1 MFVLHVDM
9 AMSIN
14 FRYIVRVCCAFSPAV
29 AQDTCWPVLLFLVLS
44 QIIANFLGSSV
55 FSYFLVTNV
64 GPVAFF
70 GSINF
75 PFLQSLFCRYCECLF
90 LGGSI
95 CAASLLHRAFLFD
108 GLMEE
113 WIQLEERV
121 ENPASSYYHL
131 FITLP
136 VSLAPSF
143 RFLCCPLLL
152 FNRCIFSVG
161 Y

>member
-1 MFVLHVDM
+1 MSDTLTINSAAWPHGFVGDLKPM
-9 AMSIN
+9 KKYSIN
-14 FRYIVRVCCAFSPAV
+14 IV
-29 AQDTCWPVLLFLVLS
+29 
-44 QIIANFLGSSV
+44 SSISTELRRPSRADGRWKHWV
-55 FSYFLVTNV
+55 
-64 GPVAFF
+64 
-70 GSINF
+70 
-75 PFLQSLFCRYCECLF
+75 SLFAATF
-90 LGGSI
+90 LPLLSTFVPLRPSREHGSI

-113 WIQLEERV
+113 WIQLEKRV

-143 RFLCCPLLL
+143 RFLCCPPLLL